1 MVTRPLNPIPN
12 HAASKALRM
21 NSNST
26 QFSPEELHQI
36 NAAVLT
42 AESMTSAEIVPVIA
56 GRSGNYDRVEDLF
69 GVFTGSISVCIA
81 SYLWPVVT
89 ISENSGYWGYSPSLL
104 FTIRLLLAFYG
115 GFIFGTILCSRFSS
129 LLRLLTP
136 DTIMRAEVHQRA
148 QSVFMDQRIHH
159 TSRRSGILIYL
170 SLAEHIAVVL
180 PDKTMETVM
189 AREAAEDVCRQLT
202 SEIRTHGTIPALD
215 RAIRLTGEKL
225 AAAFPAIETIEN
237 ELPNALVVLDF

>member
-1 MVTRPLNPIPN
+1 
-12 HAASKALRM
+12 M
-21 NSNST
+21 NSNPQ

-42 AESMTSAEIVPVIA
+42 AESTTSAEIVPVIA
-56 GRSGNYDRVEDLF
+56 SRSGNYDRVEDLF
-69 GVFTGSISVCIA
+69 GVFTGSVSACIA
-81 SYLWPVVT
+81 AYLWPVMN

-115 GFIFGTILCSRFSS
+115 GFIFGAVVCSRFNS
-129 LLRLLTP
+129 LLRLLAP
-136 DTIMRAEVHQRA
+136 DALMRAEVHQRA

-180 PDKTMETVM
+180 PDQNMETVM
-189 AREAAEDVCRQLT
+189 ARETAEDICRQLT
-202 SEIRTHGTIPALD
+202 REIRTHGVIPALD
-215 RAIRLTGEKL
+215 RTIRLTGEKL
-225 AAAFPAIETIEN
+225 AAAFPAIETSEN
-237 ELPNALVVLDF
+237 ELPNALVVLDS